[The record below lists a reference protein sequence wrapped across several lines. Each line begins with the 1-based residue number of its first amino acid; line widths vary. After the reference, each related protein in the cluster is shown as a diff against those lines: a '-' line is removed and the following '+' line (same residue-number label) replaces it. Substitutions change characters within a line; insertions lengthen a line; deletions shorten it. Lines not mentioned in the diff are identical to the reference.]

1 MYADDITLLIPTSRT
16 ENPKL
21 KIKQTIAVI
30 EEALRRSKLRA
41 NQDKTL
47 TILFSQTSWLLGP
60 CKILYNRMI
69 NYFLIQNALI
79 YFMDYIN
86 NPN

>member
-1 MYADDITLLIPTSRT
+1 MYADNITLLIPTSRT

-30 EEALRRSKLRA
+30 EEALRRSKFRV

-47 TILFSQTSWLLGP
+47 TILFSQPSTLGS
-60 CKILYNRMI
+60 LTEDH
-69 NYFLIQNALI
+69 
-79 YFMDYIN
+79 DYLDHAKFFIIEW
-86 NPN
+86 

>member
-1 MYADDITLLIPTSRT
+1 MSNVCRWHHASHSTSRT

-30 EEALRRSKLRA
+30 EEALRRSKLRV

-60 CKILYNRMI
+60 CKILYYRMI
-69 NYFLIQNALI
+69 NHFLIQNALI
-79 YFMDYIN
+79 LMHIST
-86 NPN
+86 

>member
-30 EEALRRSKLRA
+30 EEALRRSKLRV

-47 TILFSQTSWLLGP
+47 TILFSQTS
-60 CKILYNRMI
+60 
-69 NYFLIQNALI
+69 
-79 YFMDYIN
+79 
-86 NPN
+86 